1 MLISTS
7 RKPSQKTRKFC
18 KNLAHATG
26 STNVNRGKS
35 NMRELLLKALEL
47 DEHNLAIVNEIKG
60 NPSRVTFYSNKG
72 EILLIILIGVTTSNE
87 RCHILP
93 KNLKIVSKVEKL
105 NVLSEILGFELVDKA
120 SENYILISKEDD
132 LIAKI
137 NFVNKFG
144 DKKDFRWGIMNVDS
158 PLESIKS
165 DIAIE
170 FENQKQAKIIYESII
185 LEFETAPD
193 YRSSMSLTLDE
204 SRILIRIDAEDS
216 TSFRASVNSAIK
228 WIKLSLEINNLTI

>member
-1 MLISTS
+1 
-7 RKPSQKTRKFC
+7 
-18 KNLAHATG
+18 
-26 STNVNRGKS
+26 
-35 NMRELLLKALEL
+35 
-47 DEHNLAIVNEIKG
+47 
-60 NPSRVTFYSNKG
+60 
-72 EILLIILIGVTTSNE
+72 
-87 RCHILP
+87 
-93 KNLKIVSKVEKL
+93 
-105 NVLSEILGFELVDKA
+105 
-120 SENYILISKEDD
+120 
-132 LIAKI
+132 
-137 NFVNKFG
+137 
-144 DKKDFRWGIMNVDS
+144 MNVDS

-228 WIKLSLEINNLTI
+228 WIKLSLDINNLTI